1 MADVIRDLMML
12 ARAAGLAIALT
23 TGLASA
29 AAAQTISQP
38 TGPSSTTG
46 TGLGQ
51 SFTATT
57 TGVINQI
64 AIRTR
69 GASAT
74 TLYLY
79 NSANGSGVNGSSAGS
94 AYNQS
99 VTLTDVGAAGYT
111 VITLAT
117 PFPVTAGSTY
127 SMVLDNSTVGFQGSN
142 VYAGGAAIAN
152 YATVVTTADWA
163 FQIYEGPAGPQPV
176 PTLSE
181 WALILLG
188 LTLAGSAALYLQ
200 RRHLTA

>member
-1 MADVIRDLMML
+1 ML
-12 ARAAGLAIALT
+12 
-23 TGLASA
+23 GLASA

-38 TGPSSTTG
+38 TGASASPVNP
-46 TGLGQ
+46 GLGQ

-57 TGVINQI
+57 TGVITRI

-79 NSANGSGVNGSSAGS
+79 NGAAGSGTVGSSAGS
-94 AYNQS
+94 AYSQA

-127 SMVLDNSTVGFQGSN
+127 SMVLGSASVGFQASN
-142 VYAGGAAIAN
+142 VYADGAAINN
-152 YATVVTTADWA
+152 YATVIATVDWA
-163 FQIYEGPAGPQPV
+163 FQIYEAVPTPATV

-181 WALILLG
+181 WAMILLG
-188 LTLAGSAALYLQ
+188 LALAGSAALYLQ
-200 RRHLTA
+200 RRQLTA